1 MTIVTLDDIKTLIS
15 IQLGVDRVTEDDR
28 IIEDLGAESSDLAN
42 IIAAVEDKYRIKVD
56 RAELEDIKTVRD
68 VYLKVQKRLAG

>member
-1 MTIVTLDDIKTLIS
+1 MNSVTLEDIKSLIS
-15 IQLGVDRVTEDDR
+15 IQLGLDRVTEDDR

-42 IIAAVEDKYRIKVD
+42 IIAAVEDKYGIEVD

-68 VYLKVQKRLAG
+68 VYLKVQKRLAA